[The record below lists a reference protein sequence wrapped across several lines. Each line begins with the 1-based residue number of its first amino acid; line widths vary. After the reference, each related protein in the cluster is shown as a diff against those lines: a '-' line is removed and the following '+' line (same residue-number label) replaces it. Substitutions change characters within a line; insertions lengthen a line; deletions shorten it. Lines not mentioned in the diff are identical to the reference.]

1 MAKHPFRSEMMQCM
15 LNSRHRSLR
24 VLGWI
29 VAPLPL
35 MGKVVAPGTIFLLP
49 VAAAYRFRADM
60 GWRIFA
66 GALSSALFIAL
77 GVLATRRIIFF
88 ARHYQFYSLDDI
100 LLLAGCVLGLPLLL
114 VFVLL
119 QK

>member
-1 MAKHPFRSEMMQCM
+1 MQSV
-15 LNSRHRSLR
+15 LNSRHRIIR
-24 VLGWI
+24 ILGWI

-35 MGKVVAPGTIFLLP
+35 MGKVVAPGAILLIP
-49 VAAAYRFRADM
+49 VVAAYHFRADM

-66 GALSSALFIAL
+66 GVLSAALLIAL

-100 LLLAGCVLGLPLLL
+100 LVLAGCVLWLPAVPLLY
-114 VFVLL
+114 VSIANSAM
-119 QK
+119 